1 MENRRKFYY
10 RLRKKNE
17 HGAWS
22 LDSHVERYNHILNA
36 LEAYGKGMDLED
48 LKFVIKN
55 AFVSKIF
62 ISIEAKKKLDPYK
75 MKMGNLADLYEQLIK
90 DGVLDL
96 AKDVNVG
103 KGDSLKPF
111 FDICKLGD
119 RKLGISI
126 EHVVPGDEYINKK
139 DGVISLYNQ
148 ECFDFSTFQKIFD
161 KICVCLV
168 TSDEAMKLNASLKSN
183 MPPGVNY
190 MNKPFARYDK
200 ALDGVGI
207 EVHGPWTMKEGRLEE
222 ELT

>member
-22 LDSHVERYNHILNA
+22 LDSHVERYKHILNA
-36 LEAYGKGMDLED
+36 LEAYVKGMDLED

-62 ISIEAKKKLDPYK
+62 ISELAKEKLDHY
-75 MKMGNLADLYEQLIK
+75 KMGNLTDLYKQLIT
-90 DGVLDL
+90 DCVLDMQ
-96 AKDVNVG
+96 KNVIVE
-103 KGDSLKPF
+103 KCDPLNPF

-148 ECFDFSTFQKIFD
+148 NCFDFSTFQKIFD

-190 MNKPFARYDK
+190 INKPFARYEE
-200 ALDGVGI
+200 AGI
-207 EVHGPWTMKEGRLEE
+207 EIHGWDIDKGRLKRK
-222 ELT
+222 TK